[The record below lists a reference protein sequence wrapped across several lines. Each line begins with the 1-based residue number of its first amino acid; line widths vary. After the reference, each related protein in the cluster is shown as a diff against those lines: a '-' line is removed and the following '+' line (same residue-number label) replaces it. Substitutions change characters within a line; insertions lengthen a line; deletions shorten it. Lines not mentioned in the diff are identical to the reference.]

1 MKLMNEPILDKN
13 NSLYICIDLQ
23 GKLLA
28 AIDNVDTLIKKSN
41 ILLKTSEIYNIPL
54 LVTEQYPKG
63 LGPTDERVILPKH
76 HKLFAKTNF
85 SVFAAQDFVEEFN
98 NLNKKN
104 IIVFGAETHVCVYY
118 SVYHL
123 LQNGYNVYVAADAC
137 GSRTNNDKQI
147 GLEQMRKLGANIIS
161 TEMVL
166 FGFIEGSTLPDFKN
180 LSNLLKNQ

>member
-23 GKLLA
+23 TKLLPA
-28 AIDNVDTLIKKSN
+28 MDNLDTLIKKSN
-41 ILLKTSEIYNIPL
+41 ILLKTSEIYNIPI

-63 LGPTDERVILPKH
+63 LGSTDERIILPKH
-76 HKLFAKTNF
+76 HKLFDKTHF
-85 SVFAAQDFVEEFN
+85 SIFATEDFVQEFN

-123 LQNGYNVYVAADAC
+123 LQNGYNVYVVADAC
-137 GSRTNNDKQI
+137 SSRTDNDKQI
-147 GLEQMRKLGANIIS
+147 GLEQMRKLGANII
-161 TEMVL
+161 TAEMVL
-166 FGFIEGSTLPDFKN
+166 FGFIESSKVPNFKE
-180 LSNLLKNQ
+180 LSNLLK